1 MAGIVGIN
9 NSSTAQQLPTN
20 RIVNCTI
27 DADSDIQNTTEVV
40 SCTADLNMFSLGRNF
55 LQRSLNIFGGIY
67 LGLLV
72 LGIIYE
78 VIIIAIRLTKASFS
92 SSKWFCIMVS

>member
-20 RIVNCTI
+20 QIVNCTI
-27 DADSDIQNTTEVV
+27 NEDSNVQNKTEIV
-40 SCTADLNMFSLGRNF
+40 SCTADLNMFSLSRNF

-67 LGLLV
+67 LALLL

-78 VIIIAIRLTKASFS
+78 VIIVGIRLTKANFS

>member
-9 NSSTAQQLPTN
+9 NSSTAEQLPTN
-20 RIVNCTI
+20 QIVNCTI
-27 DADSDIQNTTEVV
+27 NEDSNVQNNSEIVN
-40 SCTADLNMFSLGRNF
+40 CTADLNMFGLSRNF

-67 LGLLV
+67 LALLL

-78 VIIIAIRLTKASFS
+78 DIIVGIRLTKASFS